1 MRKGFTLVEILAV
14 LTILAIVSFIAV
26 PLAINIIND
35 TKEKALD
42 RSVENY
48 ISAVEAAI
56 ASHNSKLDNEDVA
69 DGSCVIEEKGN
80 LDCDGIKIKVNVKNK
95 YPTSGTI
102 VIKNYEVV
110 SYIDLAMGNKKY
122 NRVIFNGTYVA
133 PTPWDTHKGII
144 YLDPTDYSNDCNE
157 YLAAANLNENGT
169 PTGIKTGCMAFYI
182 YDDTGDNY
190 KLLLDHN
197 TTPIVE
203 WNSEGTN
210 LMMLEAQEALENDTK
225 NWIGEARL
233 ITADEVAHIV
243 GADRE
248 DALKWNSTKPIRDD
262 YYNGVD
268 TSINVSGFSLGG
280 SGADYNGWWY
290 VYSANYDWMFNY
302 TSYCGY
308 SGCTIEDSNTY
319 GPNDYYSY
327 GYWTSTPTLGTSW
340 AAWTVDNYG
349 SLYWSSTDWG
359 DYGVRPVLI
368 LPKYVLNSSDDNTQD
383 GQIIYNG
390 IKVPATEEDT
400 HKGIVYLDPTNLA
413 NECSASNSNSIPGTH
428 SGCMK
433 FYIYDDAGNNYKM
446 ILNHNIYLEESI
458 FNKMGLLSYS
468 DINLKNKKSLLG
480 SYILSLD
487 NNLLAITTGGTANS
501 NSYAAKLE
509 KWSGDPRLITVDE
522 IAHIVGIDTAL
533 DWSSSKPYYSN
544 FYYYE
549 KYTPLENISPDI
561 YSVFFSLGGS
571 GNTLSGWTPYGD
583 ENYEW
588 VNLEELEEA
597 ALNYQW
603 LFEGLTDNEYYCTST
618 SAVGFWNN
626 RFKWTIIYNGIVYPY
641 DTEYWCYIEAGDSKL
656 MITRPTITLSK
667 TLIDSKIAS
676 NNNDTAE
683 R

>member
-133 PTPWDTHKGII
+133 PTSWDTHKGII

>member
-1 MRKGFTLVEILAV
+1 MRKGFTLVELLAV

-133 PTPWDTHKGII
+133 PAPWDTHKGII

-197 TTPIVE
+197 TTPVVE

-210 LMMLEAQEALENDTK
+210 LMMAEAQEALENDTK

-248 DALKWNSTKPIRDD
+248 DALKWNSTKPILDG
-262 YYNGVD
+262 YYNEID

-290 VYSANYDWMFNY
+290 VSSANYDWMFNY

-308 SGCTIEDSNTY
+308 NGCTIEDSNTY
-319 GPNDYYSY
+319 GPNNYYSY

-340 AAWTVDNYG
+340 GAWTVDNYG
-349 SLYWSSTDWG
+349 SLYWSTTNWG

-390 IKVPATEEDT
+390 IKVPATQSDT

-413 NECSASNSNSIPGTH
+413 TECSASEANSTPGTH

-433 FYIYDDAGNNYKM
+433 FYIYDDTGNNYKM
-446 ILNHNIYLEESI
+446 ILDHNIYMEESI
-458 FNKMGLLSYS
+458 FDKMGLLSYS
-468 DINLKNKKSLLG
+468 NIYFKNKKSLLG

-487 NNLLAITTGGTANS
+487 NNLLAITTGGSANS
-501 NSYAAKLE
+501 NPYIAKLE

-544 FYYYE
+544 SYYYE
-549 KYTPLENISPDI
+549 QYTPLENISPDI

-588 VNLEELEEA
+588 VNLEELREA

-603 LFEGLTDNEYYCTST
+603 LFESLTNDEYCTST
-618 SAVGFWNN
+618 SVVGLFNN
-626 RFKWTIIYNGIVYPY
+626 RFKWAMLYDGTVYPL
-641 DTEYWCYIEAGDSKL
+641 DTEYECYTELGGSKL
-656 MITRPTITLSK
+656 IITRPTITLPK

-676 NNNDTAE
+676 NNDDTAE